1 MLKIY
6 LFLISISFSIYAA
19 EPVVTEIV
27 KGMKFVE
34 SPVWDSQKNILYFS
48 DTQDDKF
55 YQWTESE
62 GVKVVRTPAGKPN
75 GNRLAKDGKLYTC
88 EHWGRRVAV
97 TENGSTKTLVD
108 SFEGK
113 KLNSPNDCTLKSDGT
128 LWFTDPHW
136 GLEGRKKEQPGN
148 FVYSVNLKSGM
159 IKVESKKHKTPNGIA
174 FSPDEK
180 WLYVGDS
187 GKVYK
192 YPVSADSSL
201 GEPVVFINK
210 IRADG
215 FRTDSKGNLYIA
227 IRGPQKEVGVH
238 VYSPAG
244 KLIQKIPLSEPTTNL
259 CVVEDK
265 VLTLYASTLTKVFKI
280 ELK

>member
-1 MLKIY
+1 MLKFF
-6 LFLISISFSIYAA
+6 LFLIPLSCSIWAA

-62 GVKVVRTPAGKPN
+62 GAKVVRTPAGKPN
-75 GNRLAKDGKLYTC
+75 GNRLAKDGKIYTC

-97 TENGSTKTLVD
+97 SENGTAKTLVD
-108 SFEGK
+108 SYEGK

-128 LWFTDPHW
+128 LWFTDPIW
-136 GLEGRKKEQPGN
+136 GLEGRAKEQEGS
-148 FVYSVNLKSGM
+148 FVYSVDLKSNM
-159 IKVESKKHKTPNGIA
+159 IKAMIKTRKGPNGIA

-180 WLYVGDS
+180 WLYIGDS

-192 YPVSADSSL
+192 YPVSADNSL
-201 GEPVVFINK
+201 GEPELFINR
-210 IRADG
+210 ISADG

-227 IRGPQKEVGVH
+227 IRGPVKEIGIRI
-238 VYSPAG
+238 YDPAG
-244 KLIQKIPLSEPTTNL
+244 KLLHKIPLSEPTTNL